1 MKVDFLKKRAGS
13 FLDNAKHLIKKEEY
27 SLAAFNLEQSCQLYL
42 KYYLFLKLKDFPKTH
57 SLTQLLRETGKAYRQ
72 EKRIKK
78 LINEKINEIADLE
91 QAYITS
97 RYLPAEFYKPQLE
110 NMRKFTE
117 NLIKFLKNL

>member
-1 MKVDFLKKRAGS
+1 M
-13 FLDNAKHLIKKEEY
+13 
-27 SLAAFNLEQSCQLYL
+27 

-57 SLTQLLRETGKAYRQ
+57 SLTQLLRETRKAYQQ

-78 LINEKINEIADLE
+78 LINENINETADLE